1 MAKER
6 KTQNL
11 TGSARVDAIFALPE
25 AKKKPALARR
35 LAYSSGLTVKEVK
48 AKLSK

>member
-1 MAKER
+1 MVTKP

-11 TGSARVDAIFALPE
+11 IGSARVDAIFALPE
-25 AKKKPALARR
+25 AKKNPELARR